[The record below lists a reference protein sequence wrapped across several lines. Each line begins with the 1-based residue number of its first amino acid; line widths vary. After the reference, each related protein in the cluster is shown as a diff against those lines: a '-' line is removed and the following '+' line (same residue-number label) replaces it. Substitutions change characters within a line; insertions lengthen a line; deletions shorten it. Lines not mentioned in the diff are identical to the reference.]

1 MLKFLLRWE
10 FTCFLSGI
18 LLALSFS
25 PTDLFYAPFVALALL
40 FKALDQANW
49 KQALFR
55 GGFFGFGFFGVA
67 VSWVFVSI
75 YFYGHAHIVLAVLLT
90 LIFCLFW
97 SLSIVLFATLSVS
110 LTVPG
115 SYSRIFIMPVIWCLV
130 EYFRGQFIFNG
141 FPWLQIAYSQFETP
155 FSGFIPVIGAYG
167 VGFLMA
173 ICSSLIVIVS
183 TYKKGFF
190 LFPILILLVSYSANY
205 LKHTIWTFP
214 DGKPLTVTL
223 LQGNVSQDNK
233 WDPSYKDK
241 TLDWYKSKTEQHWDS
256 DLIIW
261 PETAIPAFQHEIDA
275 DFLTPL
281 SDDAKRHDTALIVSL
296 PIKNNEK
303 GEYYN
308 AALTLGQGQGDYKKI
323 HLLPFGEYLP
333 LQPLSGYLLDSLNIM
348 PIGSFTPGS
357 DQQPLMRAKG
367 YPFILTIC
375 YEAVFGEQTPAR
387 LKDARFLVNVT
398 NDGWFGHSLEPYQH
412 MQMARM
418 RALESGRYLLRVTN
432 TGLTA
437 IVGPK
442 GQMHY
447 QAPLFEPAEL
457 TGKIIPMAGVTP
469 ITMIGDKAIVFIIA
483 LFIPFWVS
491 VVNYRKKSSIK

>member
-10 FTCFLSGI
+10 LTCFFSGI
-18 LLALSFS
+18 LLALSFA
-25 PTDLFYAPFVALALL
+25 PIDLIYAPFVALALL
-40 FKALDQANW
+40 FKSLDQATF
-49 KQALFR
+49 KQAFFR
-55 GGFFGFGFFGVA
+55 GGLFGFGFFGVA

-75 YFYGHAHIVLAVLLT
+75 YFFGHAHIALAILLT
-90 LIFCLFW
+90 FVFCLFW
-97 SLSIVLFATLSVS
+97 SFPIVLFATLSVS
-110 LTVPG
+110 LTTKG
-115 SYSRIFIMPVIWCLV
+115 SYSRVFMMPVLWTLI

-155 FSGFIPVIGAYG
+155 FSGFIPVIGTYG
-167 VGFLMA
+167 VGFLMVL
-173 ICSSLIVIVS
+173 CSSLIVIVS
-183 TYKKGFF
+183 TFKKGFF
-190 LFPILILLVSYSANY
+190 VFPFLILLVSYAANY
-205 LKHTIWTFP
+205 FKHTAWTFP
-214 DGKPLTVTL
+214 DGKALSVTL

-233 WDPSYKDK
+233 WDPSYKSK

-275 DFLTPL
+275 DFLVPL
-281 SDDAKRHDTALIVSL
+281 SADASRHDTALIVSL
-296 PIKNNEK
+296 PVKNMDI

-308 AALTLGQGQGDYKKI
+308 AALTLGQGQGIYKKI

-357 DQQPLMRAKG
+357 VQQKLMSAKG

-375 YEAVFGEQTPAR
+375 YEAVFGEQSPDR

-412 MQMARM
+412 LQMARM
-418 RALESGRYLLRVTN
+418 RALESGRFLLRVTN
-432 TGLTA
+432 TGVTA

-442 GQMHY
+442 GEIQY
-447 QAPLFEPAEL
+447 QVPLFEPAEL
-457 TGKIIPMAGVTP
+457 TGKIIPMTGITP
-469 ITMIGDKAIVFIIA
+469 ITMIGDKAIIVFIA
-483 LFIPFWVS
+483 LLIPFWS
-491 VVNYRKKSSIK
+491 IVVNYRKLASK